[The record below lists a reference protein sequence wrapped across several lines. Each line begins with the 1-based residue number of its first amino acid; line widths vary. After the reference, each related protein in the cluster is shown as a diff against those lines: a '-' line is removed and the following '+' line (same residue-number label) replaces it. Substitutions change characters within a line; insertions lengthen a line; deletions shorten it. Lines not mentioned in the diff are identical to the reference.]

1 MKKLNQTQMLEKI
14 NKGKYH
20 ISLID
25 GSYFISSGKGQ
36 KMTFKSITNERAQ
49 EWLALGAEL
58 VEL

>member
-1 MKKLNQTQMLEKI
+1 MKKLNQTQMLERI
-14 NKGKYH
+14 QSGKHH

-36 KMTFKSITNERAQ
+36 KMSFKSITEDRAK

-58 VEL
+58 IEF

>member
-1 MKKLNQTQMLEKI
+1 MKIESKEVMIERI

-36 KMTFKSITNERAQ
+36 KMTFKSITEDRAK
-49 EWLALGAEL
+49 EWLALGADL

>member
-1 MKKLNQTQMLEKI
+1 MKIESKEVMLERI

-25 GSYFISSGKGQ
+25 GSYHISSGKGQ
-36 KMTFKSITNERAQ
+36 KMTFKSITEDRAK

-58 VEL
+58 IEF